1 MHDQPAAAGHHH
13 AAVGMALLDEPPRQ
27 RAEGRLALPGED
39 LRHHPAFLA
48 LNLVVAVHRLE
59 AEPHRD
65 RASDGR
71 LARAHEA
78 HKVEIDGRLRH
89 AASEAAAPVQCK
101 TSVARAYDPKKA

>member
-1 MHDQPAAAGHHH
+1 
-13 AAVGMALLDEPPRQ
+13 MAPLDKGPLQ
-27 RAEGRLALPGED
+27 RPEGRLALPGED
-39 LRHHPAFLA
+39 LRHRPALRA

-59 AEPHRD
+59 AKPHRD
-65 RASDGR
+65 RAADGR

-101 TSVARAYDPKKA
+101 TSVARADDSKKA